1 MFLYT
6 SPAEVPPSVE
16 SHDGSEIEAKTKVFD
31 ILQNTPSH
39 QKPVPKKRTK
49 LFKPQKSVTDSTSST
64 STQSVSTNSSMS
76 TQSVSTS
83 SSIKSPVSTSSD
95 SRSTLS
101 TQSTSTNSEIWS
113 LPPKSIM
120 KNSSTCSSSDFNIK
134 SQQPQL
140 CKSLKTGHE
149 QILEENAMTQER
161 IEESSLIS
169 QDKEPLK
176 PASPSKSTFPKSRLP
191 VRSSLLLNNPT
202 DTAQEKP
209 KVQPRLSLISSTQS
223 NDEQRTTDILQS
235 KHTSENVSKSTEP
248 AKRNIADD
256 IKQDPLSKPRTRA
269 KSPFES
275 LLEKPLNESSSSQIT
290 TNNLAKDDSKASKK
304 EHEKTEEKGD
314 HPLSIAGTIT
324 FIILFLFCFL
334 KNVLNKTC
342 SFSSVV
348 ENLPT
353 DSSSSTTNYG
363 FTRICCTTSPFPV

>member
-6 SPAEVPPSVE
+6 SPAEVPPSLE
-16 SHDGSEIEAKTKVFD
+16 SHEGSEIEAKTKVFD
-31 ILQNTPSH
+31 ILQNTSSH

-120 KNSSTCSSSDFNIK
+120 KHSSSGSSSDFNIK

-140 CKSLKTGHE
+140 CKSLSVASTKTGHE
-149 QILEENAMTQER
+149 QILEENAMTQET
-161 IEESSLIS
+161 IEESPIIL
-169 QDKEPLK
+169 QDKKPLK
-176 PASPSKSTFPKSRLP
+176 PTSPSKSTFPKSRLP

-223 NDEQRTTDILQS
+223 NDEQRTTDILQT
-235 KHTSENVSKSTEP
+235 KQTSENLSKSTEP
-248 AKRNIADD
+248 EKLNIAND

-275 LLEKPLNESSSSQIT
+275 LLDKPLNESSSSQIT
-290 TNNLAKDDSKASKK
+290 TNNLAKDDNKASNK

-314 HPLSIAGTIT
+314 HPLSVAGTIT
-324 FIILFLFCFL
+324 FIILFI
-334 KNVLNKTC
+334 
-342 SFSSVV
+342 
-348 ENLPT
+348 
-353 DSSSSTTNYG
+353 Y
-363 FTRICCTTSPFPV
+363 